1 MRPSFDH
8 AAFHT
13 AHTPH
18 PGLAGQFV
26 QQRLGLLQVGGIET
40 FGEPV
45 VDFSEHGA
53 RLVATI
59 SFAQQPREARSRTQL
74 QGFRAHTVR
83 QRECCAEVSFGWF
96 ELSLLRLQ
104 LATQAKCLGLDYL
117 ESVRTIWLQDLF
129 DRFKRVANGARQRLG
144 LC

>member
-1 MRPSFDH
+1 MADNLTF
-8 AAFHT
+8 
-13 AHTPH
+13 
-18 PGLAGQFV
+18 GLGAQLV
-26 QQRLGLLQVGGIET
+26 EQHLRLLEVGGIET

-45 VDFSEHGA
+45 VDVGRHHMRF
-53 RLVATI
+53 VAAAGI
-59 SFAQQPREARSRTQL
+59 AQQPREACSRTEL
-74 QGFRAHTVR
+74 PRFRTHTAR
-83 QRECCAEVSFGWF
+83 QYECCAEVSFGWF